1 MHGQYVFVDSLL
13 YLDDLD
19 LLRTAYPLH
28 DPDEP
33 WEACVL
39 VTPLGVRVEV
49 HALLL
54 EYELWKKVDI
64 SPWGGEGFPEHV

>member
-1 MHGQYVFVDSLL
+1 MVSTLVVGFLL

-28 DPDEP
+28 NPDEP
-33 WEACVL
+33 WEGCVL
-39 VTPLGVRVEV
+39 VTPLGVGVEV

-54 EYELWKKVDI
+54 EDQLW
-64 SPWGGEGFPEHV
+64 GEKSRAEPHS